1 MGTATASRISLPA
14 RSSRDCDA
22 NHLSLAILN
31 SKQLLNY
38 GINNYQINN
47 YVTENNR
54 PPHRIKGNL
63 ISCRCEAM
71 QCNRKLF
78 SVSANRKS
86 AARALSGFPCLRSA
100 LRRSP
105 ARLELNS
112 LFSSLLLVSLSS
124 ESKWATGPLSTTTDI
139 V

>member
-14 RSSRDCDA
+14 PSSPDCDA
-22 NHLSLAILN
+22 NHLSLTTLN
-31 SKQLLNY
+31 TKQLLNY

-47 YVTENNR
+47 YATENNPLPYR
-54 PPHRIKGNL
+54 FRGKL

-71 QCNRKLF
+71 HCNRNLF
-78 SVSANRKS
+78 SVSANGKS
-86 AARALSGFPCLRSA
+86 AGRALSGFPCLRSA

-124 ESKWATGPLSTTTDI
+124 ESKWANMPALH
-139 V
+139 